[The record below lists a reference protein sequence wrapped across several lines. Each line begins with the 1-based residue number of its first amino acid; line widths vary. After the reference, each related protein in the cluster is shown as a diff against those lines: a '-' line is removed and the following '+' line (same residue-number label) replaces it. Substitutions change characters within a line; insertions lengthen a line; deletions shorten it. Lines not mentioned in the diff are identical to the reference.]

1 MEKIQLKDI
10 DVQYDFSNEPGLD
23 AWRDFWNRRDGLGEV
38 RCDIDIY
45 STKLRQVHQCLWNKR
60 LPNGQYMDLSMGTG
74 RNYLVWKDFC
84 FASDNIATSF
94 RYKKNRHLITELE
107 NILPNYKAFMEDCL
121 HKTYTI
127 GGTVLFPKRRWS
139 INQARGC
146 NPKIKDRWD
155 LTLEC
160 IRKYYLGEDSPLY
173 TTLQKDK
180 NFFDL
185 FIDFKGYV
193 DFFYLQDCVTANYSS
208 VIFGMEY
215 TGFTDNPLPKT
226 TEEYLKWLEHNLDF
240 VQKRNLRIQKA
251 IKGKN

>member
-1 MEKIQLKDI
+1 MEHIKDI
-10 DVQYDFSNEPGLD
+10 DVFYDFSSDPELD
-23 AWRDFWNRRDGLGEV
+23 AWNGFWNRRDGLGEV
-38 RCDIDIY
+38 FRDIDIY
-45 STKLRQVHQCLWNKR
+45 STKLRQVHQCLWSKR
-60 LPNGQYMDLSMGTG
+60 LPNGQYVDLSMGTG
-74 RNYLVWKDFC
+74 RNYLIWDNFC
-84 FASDNIATSF
+84 FASDNIAASF

-107 NILPNYKAFMEDCL
+107 NILPNYKAVMEDYL

-160 IRKYYLGEDSPLY
+160 IRKYYLDEDSPLY

-180 NFFDL
+180 DFFDL
-185 FIDFKGYV
+185 FVDFKGYV
-193 DFFYLQDCVTANYSS
+193 DFFYLQDCVTANYGS

-240 VQKRNLRIQKA
+240 VQKRNLRIKKTIEQ
-251 IKGKN
+251 GLL